1 MKRIITIIALIT
13 FSVIVQA
20 QTRGD
25 LFSFVDSY
33 NWKLSSKQFEAKY
46 ASRILPKT
54 DSLVAS
60 MTFQC
65 PFYVLDD
72 LRVGDY
78 DCVTIALFL
87 EENASPFIYSIIPD
101 RVTGKYMPSVL
112 SAKLDSIV
120 SEKMGASTIDM
131 DDVDFAQM
139 GFDWLADTK
148 GSFKIWA
155 SNELAFFTIK
165 AKNEGGLFYALVAK
179 EGDPSLLKATTPIQ
193 DTFFGLKMEDRI
205 TSAQIKN
212 AVGSRGVFSK
222 ETRESNNIVN
232 SFTDLYFAGS
242 KWDFANFICTSD
254 GKFYWFNAYDSYD
267 DYGIDNEREA
277 KNLYESLKGKLDE
290 KYGAGEEKKDEDGN
304 LITSYSGSNGIVI
317 FICNERSRS
326 LGGSYRRYVK
336 IEYINIKLYGN
347 QTDANN
353 DEL

>member
-13 FSVIVQA
+13 LSVIMQA

-25 LFSFVDSY
+25 FFSFVDSY
-33 NWKLSSKQFEAKY
+33 NWKLSSKQFEEKY

-78 DCVTIALFL
+78 DCVTIAAFM
-87 EENASPFIYSIIPD
+87 EEGASPFIYSIIPD
-101 RVTGKYMPSVL
+101 RVTEKYMPSIL

-131 DDVDFAQM
+131 DDVNLAQM

-148 GSFKIWA
+148 GSLKIWA

-165 AKNEGGLFYALVAK
+165 AKNENGLLYILAAK
-179 EGDPSLLKATTPIQ
+179 EGDPSLLESKPTIQ
-193 DTFFGLKMEDRI
+193 DTFFGLKMGNRI
-205 TSAQIKN
+205 TSSQIKS
-212 AVGSRGVFSK
+212 AVGTKGVFSK
-222 ETRESNNIVN
+222 EERESNTIINT
-232 SFTDLYFAGS
+232 FTDLYFAGS
-242 KWDFANFICTSD
+242 KWDFANFLCMSD
-254 GKFYWFNAYDSYD
+254 GKFYWFNAYDSYG
-267 DYGIDNEREA
+267 DYGTDNEREA
-277 KNLYESLKGKLDE
+277 KNQYESLKEKLDE
-290 KYGAGEEKKDEDGN
+290 KYGVGDEKKDDDGN
-304 LITSYSGSNGIVI
+304 LSTTYFGSNGIAI
-317 FICNERSRS
+317 IISNERSRS
-326 LGGSYRRYVK
+326 MGGSYRRYVK
-336 IEYINIKLYGN
+336 IEYINVELYQKQN
-347 QTDANN
+347 AAYD